1 MFFIKILVYSTGQ
14 LIPSNLPEYLAFHST
29 SNTLVQAR
37 LRRSPT
43 AVMAAASQLLARAQ
57 ADQTRAQVLVQVD
70 LVQASTLPAGHLQGP
85 AMEKSKRPA
94 AWQSR
99 GGQGQG
105 GRRQVPGV
113 CRAPAD
119 GCGGQRDAAADG
131 DAQVRLQRFRQ
142 QRDISHLG
150 TVQPAG
156 GKVAEAETPL
166 PRH

>member
-1 MFFIKILVYSTGQ
+1 MFFTKILVYSTGQ
-14 LIPSNLPEYLAFHST
+14 LIPSNLPEYLAFHSA

-43 AVMAAASQLLARAQ
+43 AAMAAAVQPLARAQ
-57 ADQTRAQVLVQVD
+57 ADQTRAQVLVQAD

-105 GRRQVPGV
+105 GRHVVGVEAAGRLLGQVQAEHQGPARHAHHRQG
-113 CRAPAD
+113 
-119 GCGGQRDAAADG
+119 
-131 DAQVRLQRFRQ
+131 LQGRVMKSARFV
-142 QRDISHLG
+142 L
-150 TVQPAG
+150 
-156 GKVAEAETPL
+156 
-166 PRH
+166 